1 MISKKSAAN
10 PIIAMSGYLA
20 IQMFLIY
27 NMVLYAVHG
36 LGQTWAF
43 ANGVYAVIW
52 SVNTII
58 AVVIIKFA
66 DKWGYKESCVI
77 AMACQILAFFF
88 LTLGTV
94 PAFLVGSSLF
104 GAGASLF
111 VSQNYVVLSNT
122 MKKEYAGRNNVF
134 LISYVAM
141 NVASFFAGI
150 ISGYADT
157 IGYITIFRISM
168 ILSIIMFIFLIT
180 FYQRT
185 KSEEGNICYDLDRRP
200 RIVKVKS
207 YLFLSGIA
215 FISFAILLICC
226 FFYNVVNTL
235 VILSI
240 IATFVYLI
248 VLIFIHK
255 GRERKKIFVFTW
267 ISVISIIFWT
277 GYNLYTATAFTTV
290 LDTATNLHHFAVQ
303 DVLSVEPLV
312 IMTLG
317 TIVVITL
324 FRLEKMHIHVNA
336 AMRSIIG
343 LLFLTLGFLLPV
355 IGFHSNHFG
364 NLDVWWM
371 VFAVALCGFGEI
383 FIGSVCNAIA
393 GDCATKK
400 LEGVFI
406 AIGFIVLGGS
416 GSISAVFSNWMEN
429 TSATNTVIM
438 THHYSYTLGIF
449 ALIALIGTVISIITY
464 KLCTK
469 WGEFIPFTQKK

>member
-1 MISKKSAAN
+1 MISRKSTAA
-10 PIIAMSGYLA
+10 PIIAMAGYLS
-20 IQMFLIY
+20 IQIFLII

-36 LGQTWAF
+36 LGQSWAF
-43 ANGVYAVIW
+43 ANGVYGVIW

-77 AMACQILAFFF
+77 AMVCQILAFFF
-88 LTLGTV
+88 LSIGSV

-104 GAGASLF
+104 GTGASLF

-122 MKKEYAGRNNVF
+122 MKKEYSGRNNVF

-141 NVASFFAGI
+141 NGAAFFAGI
-150 ISGYADT
+150 ISGYANI
-157 IGYITIFRISM
+157 IGYTNIFRISM
-168 ILSIIMFIFLIT
+168 VLSIIMFIFLIT
-180 FYQRT
+180 FYQKT
-185 KSEEGNICYDLDRRP
+185 KSEKGNICYDLDCRTR
-200 RIVKVKS
+200 KVKAMS
-207 YLFLSGIA
+207 YLFLSGVA
-215 FISFAILLICC
+215 FIAFAILLICC
-226 FFYNVVNTL
+226 FFYNVVNLL

-240 IATFVYLI
+240 VATFIYLI

-267 ISVISIIFWT
+267 ISLISIIFWT
-277 GYNLYTATAFTTV
+277 GYNLYSATAFTTV
-290 LDTATNLHHFAVQ
+290 LDTATNLHNFAVQ

-317 TIVVITL
+317 TLVVITL
-324 FRLEKMHIHVNA
+324 FRLEKKHIHVNA

-343 LLFLTLGFLLPV
+343 LLFLSLGFFLPV
-355 IGFHSNHFG
+355 IGFHTNHFS
-364 NLDVWWM
+364 NLNVVWM
-371 VFAVALCGFGEI
+371 IIAIAFCGFGEI

-400 LEGVFI
+400 LEGIFI

-429 TSATNTVIM
+429 TSATNTLIM
-438 THHYSYTLGIF
+438 THHYSYTLGVF
-449 ALIALIGTVISIITY
+449 ALIALIGALISIITY
-464 KLCTK
+464 KISTK
-469 WGEFIPFTQKK
+469 WGEFIPFSQKK